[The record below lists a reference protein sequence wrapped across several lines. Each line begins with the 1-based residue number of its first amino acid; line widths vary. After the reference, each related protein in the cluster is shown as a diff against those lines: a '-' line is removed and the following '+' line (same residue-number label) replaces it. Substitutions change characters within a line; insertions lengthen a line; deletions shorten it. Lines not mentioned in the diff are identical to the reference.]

1 MSATPSPTPGSDRSV
16 ARGLQAAVSAYLL
29 WGFLTFYWKQLQGFA
44 AVELIGWRVATAAL
58 IMVAV
63 SIVTGRWDR
72 MRSGLRRRATRR
84 AVLVATLLLTVNW
97 TTYVWAVTN
106 DRVLE
111 TALGYFLAPLA
122 TMALGVFVLGERL
135 TPLKNAS
142 IALAVVAVVV
152 MTWSYGRVPFVALA
166 LGASWS
172 LYGLTKRRVALD
184 PVESLTAEV
193 VVLAPLATVV
203 VVVASFGSGSVV
215 ATAAGVEIGF
225 VLGTGF
231 VTALPLLLFAVA
243 AQRVPFTVLGPIQ
256 YLVPLINFA
265 LGWVVFDEP
274 LPPSGLV
281 GFGLV
286 WAALVLVTVD
296 VVRGAQRSPDRDRL
310 GSVTAT

>member
-122 TMALGVFVLGERL
+122 TMALGVFALGERL
-135 TPLKNAS
+135 TPLKRAS
-142 IALAVVAVVV
+142 IAFAALAVVVLTV
-152 MTWSYGRVPFVALA
+152 SYGRMPWVALILA
-166 LGASWS
+166 TTWSW
-172 LYGLTKRRVALD
+172 YGLTKRRVPLD
-184 PVESLTAEV
+184 PIESLTSELL
-193 VVLAPLATVV
+193 VLFVPA
-203 VVVASFGSGSVV
+203 VALVGLGWLR
-215 ATAAGVEIGF
+215 ADGIPTEAAGVDWLLL
-225 VLGTGF
+225 VGTGAI
-231 VTALPLLLFAVA
+231 TALPLLLFAYA
-243 AQRVPFTVLGPIQ
+243 AQRVPFTVLGPAN
-256 YLVPLINFA
+256 YLVPIINFL
-265 LGWVVFDEP
+265 LGWLVFGEP
-274 LPPSGLV
+274 LPPSRVV

-286 WAALVLVTVD
+286 WIALALVTIDTVRRRTPAERSATT
-296 VVRGAQRSPDRDRL
+296 VR
-310 GSVTAT
+310 